1 MTALAKKPTTLG
13 GIGTMLT
20 QSDICPTCGRIH
32 ETGLMRYVGRA
43 VAGYPT
49 PTVLPTST
57 PVGYSPIRDSVPFEV
72 PRRARAIA
80 APWPMPP
87 IVEEY

>member
-1 MTALAKKPTTLG
+1 MTAPTRKNQTLG

-43 VAGYPT
+43 IATYPT
-49 PTVLPTST
+49 PTVLPPST
-57 PVGYSPIRDSVPFEV
+57 PVGYTPIRDVV
-72 PRRARAIA
+72 AYDIPRRTRSLATS
-80 APWPMPP
+80 WPMPP
-87 IVEEY
+87 AVEDY